1 MKGKVNCTCG
11 WSWNKSDSSA
21 KDMYICHECG
31 RDNSNNMKNGGW
43 LDKHDVAQEGET
55 LPSVRDLINDTMN
68 RKIQAHK
75 GKGKETNVT
84 KKDNVKT
91 TKPKVDT
98 TKPLTKEQV
107 EARRLL
113 KGLKQNIAAD
123 EEIALQKRKDEG
135 FKNMQ
140 EFYKSPLGSPGYFT
154 PEGAIIGALQA
165 GIHSG
170 VDLSEGDYKGAA
182 INAGLAALPF
192 VPKILKTAG
201 SAFSKAAPVEEGI
214 FSTYVTP
221 KEAAVARAERMLSQ
235 ESKWDVNSNSYT
247 KDKFTN
253 INDNFEEV
261 FANEIGKNPQ
271 VLGTNAMG
279 KAFVFKDNGLSPAN
293 QSRVAAHEVG
303 HFYRNMADEA
313 NEWNSFFDFSK
324 LKHRTNVYLRGKP
337 TAVGSSVNESKPGIL
352 NLQKQGVPHGDEIR
366 ERAAQLK
373 DYIAQ
378 KNGIPLNK
386 DFTVT
391 QAQLD
396 DAIENYV
403 KDTNLD
409 NSMSSMLNSLKDKKG
424 FLNAMNKYALGAVP
438 LTVGVGQLEKQ
449 KNGGWLDNY
458 NDSQASAPEGMVGDG
473 FSNVGRNYSPAWG
486 GQFQTGGKLT
496 FLQPTSDKLPE
507 GYRIPYDTP
516 STERAGSIG
525 GENGE
530 PAYLV
535 PEFKYGHPIY
545 DPIEEF
551 KRTGEHLGGPFKTW
565 QEAEEW
571 EETVRHPAVENR
583 ETIMFPQE
591 KFAMGGSIPG
601 SVGFTYARTKGIP
614 SEGPYAKKTM
624 PSAQNG
630 ADMYGN
636 PILADLKY
644 DQSVNR
650 TNYNPRTNQMIFG
663 HDMPLFISQEQRD
676 KTLAHE
682 NRHAWQFANDRTN
695 FNMVHNPE
703 HAFQDRLQKRPEMM
717 STDEVFEKYHNRK
730 QKETEMDVKAFKGN
744 NPQFSFMPNEMV
756 YKKFVDHMQYNNPNS
771 VEGEAQYYENTGK
784 KSFKNGGW
792 LDGYD
797 VAQNGKKKFKLK
809 DERLQG
815 IRPSESTFVK
825 KPNFDAQQSKVQKTY
840 VDQVGKQMAEEKRR
854 AKLTKDQREREDY
867 NARNEERGSFQAHV
881 PESNWDR
888 SKAIVSNPLTAFGY
902 VARNESL
909 PARFQHGER
918 NNLDYALDWVNP
930 LQGAA
935 SASNIPGQLG
945 RGEFLDAG
953 LSALDAID
961 LGVYAKGAMKA
972 SKPFFQK
979 AGQQLGNIST
989 SIAPELRQGLR
1000 TAGPLFGKKVS
1011 EHVMGLGQGIED
1023 IVKGRPIFETFPIT
1037 SAQKQASNIAQD
1049 RALQE
1054 GVDFAENWFYK
1065 NGQIRQSV
1073 RNKIDDISVSEPN
1086 AKMNDYRYN
1095 PFLSTQN
1102 KLVSSRS
1109 GDLPFENISDEA
1121 KEYIQNR
1128 RGQIGGVNMGDTQES
1143 ITLRN
1148 MGMYRLPPQQ
1158 IKNTVVHES
1167 AHTAQ
1172 DIGDYVPWGTMTTE
1186 FSPNLKYFTS
1196 NPNTNIGQR
1205 FKNALR
1211 TPRKP
1216 SGDTYAHRTWQSS
1229 PNELHSELMSA
1240 RSQLYDKFLKEGK
1253 SAEEAIDLLQNP
1265 GDETLD
1271 ALNKIGGLDQF
1282 FKQDIWGK
1290 SKVPTQTKRD
1300 LMRILPAAVPVA
1312 VGAGALQQQ
1321 KEGGVIKDDRGQWDH
1336 PGEITEIGSNE
1347 ITMEGVPY
1355 DVLGVSDTG
1364 DTKLMKPG
1372 KNYKFKGKK
1381 VTEFPMAKNG
1391 LRQEQKG
1398 LQNLD
1403 NLTNFTNYNKPQ
1415 PGSWLEKYN

>member
-11 WSWNKSDSSA
+11 WSWNKSDSSK

-31 RDNSNNMKNGGW
+31 RDNSNNM
-43 LDKHDVAQEGET
+43 
-55 LPSVRDLINDTMN
+55 
-68 RKIQAHK
+68 
-75 GKGKETNVT
+75 
-84 KKDNVKT
+84 
-91 TKPKVDT
+91 
-98 TKPLTKEQV
+98 
-107 EARRLL
+107 
-113 KGLKQNIAAD
+113 
-123 EEIALQKRKDEG
+123 
-135 FKNMQ
+135 
-140 EFYKSPLGSPGYFT
+140 
-154 PEGAIIGALQA
+154 
-165 GIHSG
+165 
-170 VDLSEGDYKGAA
+170 
-182 INAGLAALPF
+182 
-192 VPKILKTAG
+192 
-201 SAFSKAAPVEEGI
+201 
-214 FSTYVTP
+214 
-221 KEAAVARAERMLSQ
+221 
-235 ESKWDVNSNSYT
+235 
-247 KDKFTN
+247 
-253 INDNFEEV
+253 
-261 FANEIGKNPQ
+261 
-271 VLGTNAMG
+271 
-279 KAFVFKDNGLSPAN
+279 
-293 QSRVAAHEVG
+293 
-303 HFYRNMADEA
+303 
-313 NEWNSFFDFSK
+313 
-324 LKHRTNVYLRGKP
+324 
-337 TAVGSSVNESKPGIL
+337 
-352 NLQKQGVPHGDEIR
+352 
-366 ERAAQLK
+366 
-373 DYIAQ
+373 
-378 KNGIPLNK
+378 
-386 DFTVT
+386 
-391 QAQLD
+391 
-396 DAIENYV
+396 
-403 KDTNLD
+403 
-409 NSMSSMLNSLKDKKG
+409 
-424 FLNAMNKYALGAVP
+424 
-438 LTVGVGQLEKQ
+438 

-486 GQFQTGGKLT
+486 GQFEEGGEIPNAQKGKKVKYVESKNDPRYKAYNDSLNSYNTGNKVLNKLKTILENNQKGISGYENENNNYSYATTDYIKNPYKKPDYGSNKKGTSPKGQGKDLEKWIKKELDPVNWKSQLPIAEALKELDKNNVLPFRSISSAELPTISIYKKPEEEVIVQRPQEQSIQNNLQPIGIQNDFNLEAPLPQIRQQVIQPKYYDVEDYTQGSANYIGEQTNYRTSDLSTLSEQSPNNKRKITPRYQDGGKT

-881 PESNWDR
+881 PESTWDKT
-888 SKAIVSNPLTAFGY
+888 KAIVSNPLTAFGY

-989 SIAPELRQGLR
+989 SIAPELRQELR